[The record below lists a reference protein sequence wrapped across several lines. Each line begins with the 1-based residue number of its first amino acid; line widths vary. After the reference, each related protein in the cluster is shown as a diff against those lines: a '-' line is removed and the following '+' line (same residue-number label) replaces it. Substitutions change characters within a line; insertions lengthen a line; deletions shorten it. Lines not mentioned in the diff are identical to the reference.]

1 MCKLLLERIHFK
13 AFFEIICFSFHK
25 KQVSKIV
32 RSFIIPVL
40 SKIEISIYFYGPE
53 GQLYLSNTQVN
64 KMRRS
69 RSCSARVNVP
79 ALSQTIGIPVGVL

>member
-13 AFFEIICFSFHK
+13 AFFEIICFSFHQ

-32 RSFIIPVL
+32 RCFIIPVL
-40 SKIEISIYFYGPE
+40 SRIEISIYFYGPE
-53 GQLYLSNTQVN
+53 GQLHLSNTQVN
-64 KMRRS
+64 KMRS

-79 ALSQTIGIPVGVL
+79 ALGQTIGIPVGVL